1 MFTKSSAGNI
11 KSLTMKEFLLI
22 VSLSL
27 VFLSVESYRQKYHG
41 KYFQY
46 GPYGRSSL
54 SGLRG
59 GLSGGFDEGFR
70 TTSFS
75 GSSLD
80 DFNSLG
86 SLGSLSSVSRRSLL
100 PGRYTY
106 QKHGHSSTYPKY
118 FDLGR
123 TFRGSRNFGR
133 DLSFSSASVGSGL
146 SGLSGLDDNFGN
158 DFSSRSIAPISTSS
172 SAILS
177 GPYPRAFP
185 KLGGYTKSLKT
196 YPSIRS
202 IGFSSRSGL
211 GLSGGSGLN
220 GFDSSFDDDF
230 SSIAPFSASSSSSA
244 YHKGPYPRAFPKLGG
259 YTKSLKTYPSIRSI
273 GFSSRS
279 GLGLSGGS
287 GLNGFDSS
295 FDDDFS
301 SIAPFSASSSSSAY
315 PKGPYSHTFPKLE
328 GYTRSLR
335 TYPSIRYNSFS
346 SRSGLGLSGGSGLN
360 GFDSS
365 FDDDFSSVAPFS
377 ASAVS
382 APLSG
387 LSSRAFPKLG
397 GYTRSLETYPSI
409 RSGGFS
415 SSSGLSLSGL
425 RGFEDDGFSSISPL
439 SSLPQRGFSASSGLS
454 LSGLQGLDD
463 DSFSSISPAPIL
475 PQNSYRA
482 DPYSD
487 LSYPKPLPAFRGG
500 LTGLQRNDLTLSSR
514 LDDDFSALGGGTR
527 SNLIRSGSFDDDD
540 FGDSLGL
547 RGGLDSG
554 FGLSGSNSFLSSS
567 QLNSGALLKP
577 ETYLKPGPYPKL
589 NSRVDYI

>member
-1 MFTKSSAGNI
+1 
-11 KSLTMKEFLLI
+11 MKEFLLI

-59 GLSGGFDEGFR
+59 GLSGGFDDGFR

-80 DFNSLG
+80 DFGSLG

-146 SGLSGLDDNFGN
+146 SGLSGLDDNFGD

-230 SSIAPFSASSSSSA
+230 SSIAPFSAS
-244 YHKGPYPRAFPKLGG
+244 
-259 YTKSLKTYPSIRSI
+259 
-273 GFSSRS
+273 
-279 GLGLSGGS
+279 
-287 GLNGFDSS
+287 
-295 FDDDFS
+295 
-301 SIAPFSASSSSSAY
+301 
-315 PKGPYSHTFPKLE
+315 
-328 GYTRSLR
+328 
-335 TYPSIRYNSFS
+335 
-346 SRSGLGLSGGSGLN
+346 
-360 GFDSS
+360 
-365 FDDDFSSVAPFS
+365 
-377 ASAVS
+377 AVS

-415 SSSGLSLSGL
+415 SSSGFGLSGL
-425 RGFEDDGFSSISPL
+425 RGFEDDGFSSISSL

-463 DSFSSISPAPIL
+463 DSFSSISPAAIL

-500 LTGLQRNDLTLSSR
+500 LTGLQRNDLTLSSG

-554 FGLSGSNSFLSSS
+554 FGLSGRNSFLSSS

-589 NSRVDYI
+589 HSRRDYI